1 MKCLTLIIR
10 SNRQE
15 VSNNCLSLQVVCEK
29 ERSMNMDNYMELDA
43 MKAALA
49 REILNTDSSEIL
61 NKVRKVFE
69 RSKKSEETLPPCR
82 YTVEE
87 LKERVHKGVQDARD
101 GKGVTTEELLKQSE
115 AW

>member
-1 MKCLTLIIR
+1 
-10 SNRQE
+10 
-15 VSNNCLSLQVVCEK
+15 
-29 ERSMNMDNYMELDA
+29 MNMDNYMELDA

-82 YTVEE
+82 YTIEE
-87 LKERVHKGVQDARD
+87 LKERVHKGVQDARA
-101 GKGVTTEELLKQSE
+101 GKGVTTEELIKQSE

>member
-29 ERSMNMDNYMELDA
+29 ERSMNKDNYMELDA

>member
-1 MKCLTLIIR
+1 
-10 SNRQE
+10 
-15 VSNNCLSLQVVCEK
+15 
-29 ERSMNMDNYMELDA
+29 MNMENCMELDA

-101 GKGVTTEELLKQSE
+101 GKGVTTEELIKQSE